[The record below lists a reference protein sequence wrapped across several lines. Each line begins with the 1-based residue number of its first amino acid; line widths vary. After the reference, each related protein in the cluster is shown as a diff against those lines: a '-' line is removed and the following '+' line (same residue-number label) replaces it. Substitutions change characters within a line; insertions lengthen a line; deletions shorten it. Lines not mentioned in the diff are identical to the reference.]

1 MLVKIDTY
9 FNNPFWMLLINLNIK
24 NLVLACDIIDGKL
37 KFENYFK
44 YAELIITWFD
54 NAWTNGAHY
63 FNITKMSIV

>member
-44 YAELIITWFD
+44 YAELIITW
-54 NAWTNGAHY
+54 
-63 FNITKMSIV
+63 